1 MCRIKNEH
9 AQIEKITLKKT
20 STGRLLAFNGLL
32 VVMVKRFVFK
42 KII

>member
-1 MCRIKNEH
+1 MSMCRLKNEH

-32 VVMVKRFVFK
+32 VVLVKNQ
-42 KII
+42 